1 MLCKIRRMEKKAPKA
16 DARIVV
22 DVARQRLTLWIGGR
36 RVRAYRV
43 STARRGVGGRENSF
57 RTPPGLHRVVRWIGA
72 GRPAGAVF
80 VSRRFTGEVL
90 PPSQWRARGGR
101 ELILSRILRLRGLEP
116 GVNAGPGC
124 DSYARFIYIHG
135 TNHEQALGHPASH
148 GCIRMGNRDV
158 IDLFDRTRGRPT
170 WVDIRATP
178 SSASSLRALRL
189 VGRRHL

>member
-1 MLCKIRRMEKKAPKA
+1 MLCKITRMEKKSE
-16 DARIVV
+16 ARIVV
-22 DVARQRLTLWIGGR
+22 DVARQRLTLWLGGR

-72 GRPAGAVF
+72 GRPPGAVF
-80 VSRRFTGEVL
+80 VSRRFTGEVV
-90 PPSQWRARGGR
+90 PPSTWRERGGR
-101 ELILSRILRLRGLEP
+101 DRILSRILRLRGCEP

-135 TNHEQALGHPASH
+135 TNHEQDLGRPASH

-158 IDLFDRTRGRPT
+158 IDLFARTRGRVT
-170 WVDIRATP
+170 WCEIR
-178 SSASSLRALRL
+178 
-189 VGRRHL
+189 